1 MSTLVSERPWRL
13 LWFVLKCTTANL
25 LIQHTAKQ
33 GAGLGWGK
41 RAHAGLV
48 REDETSEYHTERY
61 TSVEK
66 WPAVALPEQM
76 TVSQISLDRLR
87 ARLSEVSW
95 YWCRLFQSQIW
106 SSVSEEVT
114 SKGSP
119 QRQTN
124 WFRKLRLVHL
134 YARQP
139 TWFLG
144 ETGRFKYHDTL
155 NKRNLQVK

>member
-1 MSTLVSERPWRL
+1 MCREGVMLQPQWDSTNSHQLRMQLYTPGHELKAMAARHIHPCFRERPWRL
-13 LWFVLKCTTANL
+13 SWVVLKCTTANL
-25 LIQHTAKQ
+25 LIQHTAKW

-87 ARLSEVSW
+87 ARLSEISW
-95 YWCRLFQSQIW
+95 YWCHVFQSQIR
-106 SSVSEEVT
+106 SSVSE
-114 SKGSP
+114 
-119 QRQTN
+119 
-124 WFRKLRLVHL
+124 
-134 YARQP
+134 
-139 TWFLG
+139 
-144 ETGRFKYHDTL
+144 
-155 NKRNLQVK
+155 